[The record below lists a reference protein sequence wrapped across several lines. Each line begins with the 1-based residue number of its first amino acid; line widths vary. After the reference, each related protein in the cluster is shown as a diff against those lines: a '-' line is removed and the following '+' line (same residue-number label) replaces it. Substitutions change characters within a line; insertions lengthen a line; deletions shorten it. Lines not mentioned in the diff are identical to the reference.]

1 MVLPPRLR
9 RLSRAPS
16 ELRRNWNPK
25 FQLRRHS
32 ASAALAVGAVA
43 FSALKEAIE
52 PVQPVEPI
60 LALKEAI
67 EPVQPV
73 EPVEPVEQVN
83 ALADPVLAEGQEA
96 VHVEVQEGSVALK
109 QAVQVEVE
117 LGAQA

>member
-32 ASAALAVGAVA
+32 ASAALAVA

>member
-25 FQLRRHS
+25 FQLRNT
-32 ASAALAVGAVA
+32 ASGALAVGAVS

-52 PVQPVEPI
+52 PVQPAEPI

-73 EPVEPVEQVN
+73 EPVEPVEPVK
-83 ALADPVLAEGQEA
+83 ALAVAVLAEGQEA
-96 VHVEVQEGSVALK
+96 VQVEVLSVAL
-109 QAVQVEVE
+109 QHAVQVEVE

>member
-32 ASAALAVGAVA
+32 ASAALAVA
-43 FSALKEAIE
+43 FLALKEAIE
-52 PVQPVEPI
+52 PVQPVEPV

-73 EPVEPVEQVN
+73 EPVEPVK
-83 ALADPVLAEGQEA
+83 ALAVAVLAEGQEA
-96 VHVEVQEGSVALK
+96 VQVEVRSVALK

>member
-1 MVLPPRLR
+1 MVLPPR
-9 RLSRAPS
+9 
-16 ELRRNWNPK
+16 
-25 FQLRRHS
+25 LRRHS
-32 ASAALAVGAVA
+32 ASAALAVGAVF

-52 PVQPVEPI
+52 PVQPVEPV

>member
-1 MVLPPRLR
+1 MVLPP
-9 RLSRAPS
+9 
-16 ELRRNWNPK
+16 W
-25 FQLRRHS
+25 LRRHS
-32 ASAALAVGAVA
+32 ASAALAVGAVF

-52 PVQPVEPI
+52 PVQPAEPI

-73 EPVEPVEQVN
+73 EPVEPVK
-83 ALADPVLAEGQEA
+83 ALAVAFLAEGQEA

>member
-32 ASAALAVGAVA
+32 ASAALAEA
-43 FSALKEAIE
+43 F
-52 PVQPVEPI
+52 

-73 EPVEPVEQVN
+73 EPVEPMEQVN

>member
-1 MVLPPRLR
+1 MVLPPR
-9 RLSRAPS
+9 
-16 ELRRNWNPK
+16 
-25 FQLRRHS
+25 LRRHS
-32 ASAALAVGAVA
+32 ASAALAVGAVF
-43 FSALKEAIE
+43 FS
-52 PVQPVEPI
+52 
-60 LALKEAI
+60 ALKEAI

-73 EPVEPVEQVN
+73 EPVEPMEQVN

>member
-32 ASAALAVGAVA
+32 ASAALAVA
-43 FSALKEAIE
+43 FLALKEAIE
-52 PVQPVEPI
+52 PAQPVEPV

-73 EPVEPVEQVN
+73 EPVEPVK

>member
-73 EPVEPVEQVN
+73 EPVEPVK
-83 ALADPVLAEGQEA
+83 ALAVVFLAEGQEA
-96 VHVEVQEGSVALK
+96 VQVEVRSVALK

>member
-1 MVLPPRLR
+1 MVLPPR
-9 RLSRAPS
+9 
-16 ELRRNWNPK
+16 
-25 FQLRRHS
+25 LRRHS
-32 ASAALAVGAVA
+32 ASAALAVGAVF

-52 PVQPVEPI
+52 PVQPAEPI

-73 EPVEPVEQVN
+73 EPVEPVEPVK
-83 ALADPVLAEGQEA
+83 ALAVAVLAEGQEA
-96 VHVEVQEGSVALK
+96 VQVEVLSVALQ

>member
-1 MVLPPRLR
+1 MVLPPR
-9 RLSRAPS
+9 
-16 ELRRNWNPK
+16 
-25 FQLRRHS
+25 LRRHS
-32 ASAALAVGAVA
+32 ASAALAVGAVF

-73 EPVEPVEQVN
+73 EPVEPVK
-83 ALADPVLAEGQEA
+83 ALAVAVLAEGQEA
-96 VHVEVQEGSVALK
+96 VQVEVLSVALQ